1 MASSQLISHPDSP
14 GIVPSIPLH
23 FLHRH
28 ASSSAYPRSSTL
40 LFATQLPQPGSHIS
54 AAHTL
59 VLMLSHCCQLC
70 RYNVQQLLLDTTLHL
85 TCVHSSLLVSRYGP
99 WFVVSVV
106 HNEMLL
112 DIWHSDGCQL
122 LAVPKR
128 FSASAS
134 VIQSLT
140 TEPWKSSC
148 RLSQSGKATLRKSLT
163 TRMTIRKTFESAE
176 GHHCHRGHERVLGD
190 SLLFKGPV
198 TKRNVLVARIK
209 RENSDERFTYR
220 HTRIRTG
227 RWSLRTAS
235 RSHQANITI
244 FTSL

>member
-1 MASSQLISHPDSP
+1 MCPFFALGVTLWAVVRCERRAQRNALGHLAFRWLSTFGCSKTVFSI
-14 GIVPSIPLH
+14 GIGDTIADYGTMEVIMQTIAE
-23 FLHRH
+23 RKGNI
-28 ASSSAYPRSSTL
+28 A
-40 LFATQLPQPGSHIS
+40 QIID
-54 AAHTL
+54 
-59 VLMLSHCCQLC
+59 
-70 RYNVQQLLLDTTLHL
+70 DTTHDWLKA
-85 TCVHSSLLVSRYGP
+85 GP
-99 WFVVSVV
+99 
-106 HNEMLL
+106 
-112 DIWHSDGCQL
+112 G
-122 LAVPKR
+122 
-128 FSASAS
+128 
-134 VIQSLT
+134 
-140 TEPWKSSC
+140 
-148 RLSQSGKATLRKSLT
+148 
-163 TRMTIRKTFESAE
+163 MTIRKTFESAE